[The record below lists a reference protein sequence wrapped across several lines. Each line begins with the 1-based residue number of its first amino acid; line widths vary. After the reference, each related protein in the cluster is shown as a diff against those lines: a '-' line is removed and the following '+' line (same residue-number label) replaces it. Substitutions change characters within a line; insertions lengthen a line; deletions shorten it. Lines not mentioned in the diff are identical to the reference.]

1 MNYFAIC
8 ETKNG
13 EFECIGIDR
22 KSLVSDYNN
31 GNVKFN
37 YKATIDKTVQQLL
50 HDNETRKEAHKIVKF
65 VDFVEH
71 GNGYGASA
79 HSKWAKER
87 CEDAKKASFPIYD
100 FEHPENGVE
109 YY

>member
-8 ETKNG
+8 ELKNG
-13 EFECIGIDR
+13 QYECIRVER
-22 KSLVSDYNN
+22 KNLATKEN
-31 GNVKFN
+31 GLFA
-37 YKATIDKTVQQLL
+37 YKPTIDKTIKQLEK
-50 HDNETRKEAHKIVKF
+50 DNETRKEEYKIVKF

-79 HSKWAKER
+79 HSKWAKEC